1 MDYQQLKQ
9 RHRAERDQQH
19 PNLSLRVH
27 RSLSWLQRAEV
38 MDDVDG
44 QFIFL
49 WIAFNAA
56 YATEI
61 EDAYRTSAKTTFRE
75 FLEKLVDLD
84 TENRLEDLVWKEF
97 PKSIRLLLDNKFVFQ
112 SFWDFQNQRLTR
124 EEWEQRFADGKKAAK
139 HALGSQDT
147 ASVLGIV
154 LNRTY
159 TLRNQLIHGGATW
172 GSSVNRNQVRDCV
185 ALLSKLVPTILTIM
199 MDNPDTLW
207 GDACYP
213 VIDE

>member
-1 MDYQQLKQ
+1 MDYQRLKQ
-9 RHRAERDQQH
+9 RHRSERHQYH

-27 RSLSWLQRAEV
+27 RSLSWLRKAET
-38 MDDVDG
+38 MGDLDG

-61 EDAYRTSAKTTFRE
+61 EDGYRVSAKATFRD
-75 FLEKLVDLD
+75 FLQKLVELD
-84 TENRLEDLVWKEF
+84 NDNRLEDLVWKEF

-112 SFWDFQNQRLTR
+112 SFWDFQNHRLTR
-124 EEWEQRFADGKKAAK
+124 EEWEQRFADGKKAAQ

-172 GSSVNRNQVRDCV
+172 GSSVNRSQVRDCV
-185 ALLSKLVPTILTIM
+185 ALLSELVPTILAIM
-199 MDNPDTLW
+199 MNHPDTLW
-207 GDACYP
+207 GDPCYP
-213 VIDE
+213 VIHE